1 MRPLNAAAAKLG
13 VKAHT
18 ATVSNEIEI
27 EQTIAKLAREP
38 GGGLVVMADSF
49 NYVHRKLIIALTA
62 RHKVAAIYGVSKA
75 AEEGGLVSYVA
86 DPADLCRR
94 AAPYVDRIL
103 RGEKP
108 NNLPVQQPNKFELV
122 VNKKTAKELGLKVPE
137 SMLIRADRVIE

>member
-38 GGGLVVMADSF
+38 
-49 NYVHRKLIIALTA
+49 
-62 RHKVAAIYGVSKA
+62 
-75 AEEGGLVSYVA
+75 GGLVSYVA

-122 VNKKTAKELGLKVPE
+122 VNKKTAKELGLKIPL